1 MRDETIGRLLDDL
14 RKAFAEAIA
23 YEKGVDRQV
32 VLGDYY
38 LMLKIE
44 SVSWEITFSPAT
56 QNLFARPL

>member
-1 MRDETIGRLLDDL
+1 MRDETIGRLLGDF
-14 RKAFAEAIA
+14 RKTLAETIA

-56 QNLFARPL
+56 QNLFAHPL